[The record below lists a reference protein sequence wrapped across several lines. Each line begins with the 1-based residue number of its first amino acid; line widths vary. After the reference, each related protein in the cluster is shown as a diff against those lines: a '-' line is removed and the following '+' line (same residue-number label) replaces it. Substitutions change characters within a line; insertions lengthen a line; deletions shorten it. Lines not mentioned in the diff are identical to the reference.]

1 MLAHHVSRNRE
12 GLMLAGIGRG
22 LCFSAWANSSI
33 AQAHSVDL
41 HSWLKS
47 HLHPPLLLA
56 SVA

>member
-1 MLAHHVSRNRE
+1 MLAHVSWDRE
-12 GLMLAGIGRG
+12 GLMLAGTGTG
-22 LCFSAWANSSI
+22 LCFSAWASSSI